1 MKLYRVQ
8 TPQIFD
14 VALLR
19 RAFSYVTAHNL
30 VVTDDASM
38 VEALGHPV
46 SLVEG
51 LEENFKIT
59 TPEDFYP
66 RRRRSQKGADCHG
79 FSCRIRL

>member
-1 MKLYRVQ
+1 M
-8 TPQIFD
+8 
-14 VALLR
+14 
-19 RAFSYVTAHNL
+19 TAHNL

-59 TPEDFYP
+59 TREDFIP
-66 RRRRSQKGADCHG
+66 HAEGILKGRLPWI
-79 FSCRIRL
+79 FCRIRL

>member
-1 MKLYRVQ
+1 M
-8 TPQIFD
+8 
-14 VALLR
+14 
-19 RAFSYVTAHNL
+19 TAHNL

-59 TPEDFYP
+59 TPEDFI
-66 RRRRSQKGADCHG
+66 RAEGVLKRS
-79 FSCRIRL
+79 RLPWIFM